1 MKKAVIVLLIIILLF
16 SIILIYKI
24 TSSTNKDISVADKN
38 NNQEEIYDI
47 YTKYNITEP
56 ENQTIVKD
64 QTTSSNNNK
73 YVQSEVYTKP
83 IPNINQ
89 STQTEANIN
98 QIPEKKQQ
106 HI

>member
-47 YTKYNITEP
+47 YTKYNMSID
-56 ENQTIVKD
+56 KD
-64 QTTSSNNNK
+64 
-73 YVQSEVYTKP
+73 
-83 IPNINQ
+83 NIIEIA
-89 STQTEANIN
+89 SVR
-98 QIPEKKQQ
+98 
-106 HI
+106 